1 MGCASAI
8 SLDSVIGQF
17 LDALLLAC
25 RVTSHEDSTLVS
37 KASAMTPLLL
47 TRDGTVIERVV
58 GAQAESALATFIE
71 AALARCNVAMAS

>member
-1 MGCASAI
+1 
-8 SLDSVIGQF
+8 
-17 LDALLLAC
+17 
-25 RVTSHEDSTLVS
+25 
-37 KASAMTPLLL
+37 MTPLLL